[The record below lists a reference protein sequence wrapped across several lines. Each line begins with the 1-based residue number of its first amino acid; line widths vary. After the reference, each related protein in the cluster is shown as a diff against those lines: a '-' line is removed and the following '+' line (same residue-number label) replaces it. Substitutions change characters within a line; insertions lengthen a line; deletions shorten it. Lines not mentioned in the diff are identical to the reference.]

1 MFDHHCFGLVFFI
14 FFHFAIRFWL
24 LSFGFFLRTFST
36 ITSDGSQVCA
46 GSRYRPSR
54 LRSLIQV
61 HGFGRGGKNVLVK
74 GQSAGAFHNRWRG
87 TYCHSRRCNYQSN
100 KHTKSHQ
107 PTGFC
112 GTRSRATSFAY
123 RVKN

>member
-1 MFDHHCFGLVFFI
+1 MFDHRCFGLVFFI
-14 FFHFAIRFWL
+14 FFYFAIRFWL

-61 HGFGRGGKNVLVK
+61 HGFGRGGKNVRT
-74 GQSAGAFHNRWRG
+74 GAMPAWWLGHAPG
-87 TYCHSRRCNYQSN
+87 AAIICATYAQDLSD
-100 KHTKSHQ
+100 K
-107 PTGFC
+107 
-112 GTRSRATSFAY
+112 FA
-123 RVKN
+123 RD

>member
-61 HGFGRGGKNVLVK
+61 HGFGRGGKNVRKRVAAY
-74 GQSAGAFHNRWRG
+74 GFPRRREPSAPFIQAFRAPIPAWNETHRPRGATN
-87 TYCHSRRCNYQSN
+87 
-100 KHTKSHQ
+100 
-107 PTGFC
+107 P
-112 GTRSRATSFAY
+112 A
-123 RVKN
+123 

>member
-14 FFHFAIRFWL
+14 FFYFAIRFWL

-36 ITSDGSQVCA
+36 VPNDGSQVCA

-61 HGFGRGGKNVLVK
+61 HGSGRGGKNVAL
-74 GQSAGAFHNRWRG
+74 AGA
-87 TYCHSRRCNYQSN
+87 
-100 KHTKSHQ
+100 
-107 PTGFC
+107 
-112 GTRSRATSFAY
+112 ADE
-123 RVKN
+123 